1 MKLNN
6 KGFAFSTLLY
16 GLLAVIIVI
25 MAVLLAMYRQSNNES
40 YYYSSVLEESL
51 NKCVEQELA
60 LENCY
65 RGAANDS
72 DCSVEAYY
80 SCLGYDDML
89 TKAKKVD
96 FANTL
101 ATHLAT
107 SGAGLYEVSD
117 HNLKYVYK
125 GNDPHNYVKFSGM
138 LWRIVGITANGETK
152 IVLPGIINDDMA
164 WDSNGDSEWSNSTL
178 SNYLN
183 NDFYD
188 SLTSTHLIYKY
199 DWGVGRIDSTEVG
212 SLKKKEYKDI
222 MFNATFSSKI
232 GLLSPA
238 DIAYA
243 TLSNCSETEVIYNS
257 SRCQGDWLK
266 GRETWLMNSAK
277 TEQNKAY
284 LYNSGN
290 LIVAENIVDKDASGN
305 ITNVHKH
312 KIVPALYLSS
322 DTQMLQDL
330 GDGTSGS
337 PYILEG

>member
-65 RGAANDS
+65 RTKDDES
-72 DCSVEAYY
+72 QCSTEAYY

-89 TKAKKVD
+89 TKAKKVS
-96 FANTL
+96 FSGYL
-101 ATHLAT
+101 VTHLAAT
-107 SGAGLYEVSD
+107 GSGLYEVSD
-117 HNLKYVYK
+117 NDLKYVYK
-125 GNDPHNYVKFSGM
+125 GDSPKNYVKFSGK
-138 LWRIVGITANGETK
+138 LWRIVGVTANGETK
-152 IVLPGIINDDMA
+152 IVLPGVITDQFA
-164 WDSNGDSEWSNSTL
+164 WDPTGDTEWSNSTL

-188 SLTSTHLIYKY
+188 SLSNTNLIYKY
-199 DWGVGRIDSTEVG
+199 NWGIGRLDTTAVAN
-212 SLKKKEYKDI
+212 LQKKEYKDI
-222 MFNATFSSKI
+222 LFNATFSSKV
-232 GLLSPA
+232 GLLSPS

-243 TLSNCSETEVIYNS
+243 TLNDCPATEKIFNNSHCS
-257 SRCQGDWLK
+257 GDWLK
-266 GRETWLMNSAK
+266 GNETWLINSSNSTA
-277 TEQNKAY
+277 EKAY
-284 LYNSGN
+284 YYGNGN
-290 LIVAENIVDKDASGN
+290 LIQNEKIVDRDASNN

-312 KIVPALYLSS
+312 KIMPVVYLSS
-322 DTQMLQDL
+322 DTQMLDGL
-330 GDGTSGS
+330 GSGESGS